1 MASKRGAV
9 VSPTAQSF
17 EQDKIDNGAGGD
29 MKRRTARTE
38 IGLGW
43 YRREDWDRLLEIE
56 KFVKR
61 EGNITKRI
69 IVDPD
74 ELAARCA
81 MRGREPIASA
91 RAEYI
96 CEKMT
101 QAAAPTASR

>member
-1 MASKRGAV
+1 
-9 VSPTAQSF
+9 
-17 EQDKIDNGAGGD
+17 

-43 YRREDWDRLLEIE
+43 YRRENWDRLLEMSPDRDQIHDTYDE
-56 KFVKR
+56 WQKKGRQDGELVKH
-61 EGNITKRI
+61 EGNITKRLT
-69 IVDPD
+69 VDPD
-74 ELAARCA
+74 ELAAWCA

-96 CEKMT
+96 WEEMT

>member
-1 MASKRGAV
+1 MLQLRQTIPDPEALLALEPEELAAKLLFLIRGR
-9 VSPTAQSF
+9 S
-17 EQDKIDNGAGGD
+17 DLGARYHPGN
-29 MKRRTARTE
+29 
-38 IGLGW
+38 
-43 YRREDWDRLLEIE
+43 LELKDVRQGE
-56 KFVKR
+56 KLVKR

-74 ELAARCA
+74 ELAAWCA

-101 QAAAPTASR
+101 QAVIPTDRR

>member
-1 MASKRGAV
+1 
-9 VSPTAQSF
+9 
-17 EQDKIDNGAGGD
+17 

-43 YRREDWDRLLEIE
+43 YRRENWDRLLEMSPDQDQIHDTYDE
-56 KFVKR
+56 WQKKGRQDGELVKH
-61 EGNITKRI
+61 EGNIPKRLT
-69 IVDPD
+69 VDPD
-74 ELAARCA
+74 ELAAWCA

-96 CEKMT
+96 CEEMT